1 MKNIKKSETGTKLTE
16 SKKLLHLVREA
27 EGENK
32 RYKITGGKG
41 EPTVDTLAD
50 AIDIVKKMSSNA
62 KVEILDT
69 KNKDKKVVYGPKGIA
84 LAILMKMKED

>member
-1 MKNIKKSETGTKLTE
+1 MKNTKKSESGKKLTA
-16 SKKLLHLVREA
+16 SKRLLQLVREA
-27 EGENK
+27 EGESK

-41 EPTVDTLAD
+41 EPTVDKLAD

-62 KVEILDT
+62 KVEVLDT
-69 KNKDKKVVYGPKGIA
+69 KNKDKKVVYGPKNIA